1 MTVRILLVDDH
12 TVLRQGV
19 KVLLN
24 LDPELEVIAEA
35 NNGADAVKLAHQ
47 HKPDVV
53 LMDLMMPVMDGL
65 SAITIIRRELP
76 ETEIVALTSLLED
89 NIVTEVVRAG
99 AIGYV
104 LKDASSDELT
114 KAVKAAAQGQVHLSP
129 QAAARLMRDVRTPE
143 NPQALT
149 QRETEVL
156 KLVAQGKSNKEIA
169 QELQIGDKTVH
180 SHVSNILSK
189 LQLNSRTQAALYAIR
204 TGLVPLTTLGP
215 SEESANS

>member
-169 QELQIGDKTVH
+169 QDLQIGDKTVH

-215 SEESANS
+215 SEEGVNG

>member
-169 QELQIGDKTVH
+169 QDLQIGDKTVH

-215 SEESANS
+215 SEESVNG